1 MEINL
6 TTLIMVIAVLAFIV
20 SVFTEVTKDINIL
33 KKIPTDLQVLTV
45 SVLLTVL
52 SYFAYVSYSNAKVIW
67 YYIVGSIIIG
77 LFVAFVAMYGWD
89 KFSQLWDRFKSTG
102 GGSKSENK

>member
-6 TTLIMVIAVLAFIV
+6 TTLIMVISALAFIV
-20 SVFTEVTKDINIL
+20 SVFTEVTKNISIF

-52 SYFAYVSYSNAKVIW
+52 SYFAYASYSNGKITW
-67 YYIVGSIIIG
+67 YYIVGAIVIG

-89 KFSQLWDRFKSTG
+89 KFRQLWVRFNNTESDGEKN
-102 GGSKSENK
+102 E